1 MNTKFSFPGLG
12 VGEHEISNV
21 AFRIGDF
28 PVYWYGVIITS
39 GILLATIYT
48 LFRARYE
55 KIKSD
60 DVIDVG
66 LWTIILGVMG
76 GRLYYVLTSLEY
88 YLPKPFDL
96 VQFIKNVI
104 DIRGGGLAIYGAII
118 LGAMGILIVTKI
130 KKMNT
135 LKLMDAAAPGVMIGQ
150 LMGRWGNFCNGEA
163 FGGIVAENHPLYF
176 MRMGL
181 SSDNT
186 FSDFGTDSMVY
197 VHPTFLYESLWNLIG
212 FLLINAFYKKK
223 KFNGQIACMYLAWYG
238 FGRFFIEGLRTDSL
252 YVGPF
257 RISQVVGL
265 VCFIVFGAAIVAG
278 IVYSNKIEDKEKLNK
293 FDEMLVPSLEMHPVF
308 FEKKEDKK
316 TNNDDNDNDDSDEE
330 TDENSDFDYDVTE
343 DEKDGEDN

>member
-1 MNTKFSFPGLG
+1 MTTKFSFPGFG
-12 VGEHEISNV
+12 IGENEISNV
-21 AFRIGDF
+21 AFNLGGNF
-28 PVYWYGVIITS
+28 PVYWYGVIITA
-39 GILLATIYT
+39 GILLASLYT
-48 LFRARYE
+48 LYRAKYE

-60 DVIDVG
+60 DIIDVA

-76 GRLYYVLTSLEY
+76 GRLYYVLTSLDY

-96 VQFIKNVI
+96 VQFIKNVL

-118 LGAMGILIVTKI
+118 LGAMGILITTQI

-150 LMGRWGNFCNGEA
+150 LMGRWGNFFNGEA
-163 FGGIVAENHPLYF
+163 FGGIVSENHPLYF

-181 SSDNT
+181 SSDRT
-186 FSDFGTDSMVY
+186 FDDFGTADMVY
-197 VHPTFLYESLWNLIG
+197 VHPTFLYESLWNLLG

-223 KFNGQIACMYLAWYG
+223 KFNGQIAAMYLAWYG

-265 VCFIVFGAAIVAG
+265 LCFVIFGSLTVAG
-278 IVYSNKIEDKEKLNK
+278 ILYSKKLNGEENQSK
-293 FDEMLVPSLEMHPVF
+293 LAETLKPSLEMNPVF
-308 FEKKEDKK
+308 FEKKNDKK
-316 TNNDDNDNDDSDEE
+316 TNNDDVKNEADCDDESEE
-330 TDENSDFDYDVTE
+330 AEKTEEDEN
-343 DEKDGEDN
+343 G